1 MWKLGKL
8 WLLLRKELA
17 LVWAML
23 RDPRAPK
30 AAKLTAILAVLYVL
44 SPIDFVPD
52 FVPVL
57 GWLDD
62 GIVATLL
69 VQLALRFLPPELH
82 ASLKAQIERRFGTPT
97 RA

>member
-30 AAKLTAILAVLYVL
+30 TAKLTAILALLYVL
-44 SPIDFVPD
+44 SPVDLVSDFI
-52 FVPVL
+52 PVL

-62 GIVATLL
+62 GVIAMLL
-69 VQLALRFLPPELH
+69 VQMAMRFLPPDVH
-82 ASLKAQIERRFGTPT
+82 AALKAQVERRFGAT